1 MFKYFDWPINLQQRF
16 MTLIFFWRW
25 LTNSS
30 TDISRGHPFRLLRQP
45 IRNRDVRRA
54 SSLCCACASRR
65 HFVSTGL
72 TAILSAGA
80 ADLYSSKK
88 PRILLIF
95 SNKLLVSIFKREIFS
110 PYFLFFSD
118 FEPSLDFFFFFFK
131 FLNVFTPLAGV
142 PVGISGV
149 HFVMAAQ

>member
-110 PYFLFFSD
+110 PYFYFS
-118 FEPSLDFFFFFFK
+118 PTLSRLWTLFFFFLIFK
-131 FLNVFTPLAGV
+131 CFYP
-142 PVGISGV
+142 PCWCSCW
-149 HFVMAAQ
+149 H